1 MTTQTSIPINN
12 KQEEFKHQSLAWQ
25 MLLTLAWRNLWRN
38 QKRTLVT
45 LLSIAIGFGLCVFFI
60 GIGDG
65 SHNSMIR
72 NAIKLGEGHLTI
84 QNKGYLAAPA
94 NHKYIADSQP
104 ISDALVSA
112 NLKEQSHSRVSLQVL
127 ASTANNSV
135 GAGFEGAAS
144 LNDPRVVELAK
155 HLTSGDSDILSD
167 SRSVLIGHKLANK
180 LKVGIGGKIVMMA
193 GKSGGDS
200 QAQLARVK
208 GIYDSGLTEIDSYL
222 VLGNI
227 ELGRLFL
234 QGEGADLNKA
244 PVTRIAIFL
253 DDPEQTEASKNQLLS
268 ILKQHT
274 ERSIELW
281 DWQEMMPQLVQFIV
295 LDDAGNY
302 IFLGIILIMVVIG
315 IVNTVLMSVLERTRE
330 FGLLHALGL
339 NRMHLLSL
347 VFCETMLLSLLAV
360 LAGWLLGGSVHFWFA
375 EHGLDFAALMGE
387 GNNEM
392 AGTHMDK
399 IIYTELSWDRVYQLT
414 GIIFITTLIT
424 GIYPAIK
431 AARVTPVEALHT

>member
-1 MTTQTSIPINN
+1 MDS
-12 KQEEFKHQSLAWQ
+12 KSLAWR

-38 QKRTLVT
+38 QKRTVVT
-45 LLSIAIGFGLCVFFI
+45 LSSIAIGFGLCVFFI

-72 NAIKLGEGHLTI
+72 NAIKLGEGHLTL
-84 QNKGYLAAPA
+84 QTQGYLAAPA

-104 ISDALVSA
+104 VNAALQA
-112 NLKEQSHSRVSLQVL
+112 AHLKEQSHARVSLQVL

-135 GAGFEGAAS
+135 GAGFEGIES
-144 LNDPRVVELAK
+144 REDPRIEELGK
-155 HLTSGDSDILSD
+155 HLTTGTTDIFAD
-167 SRSVLIGHKLANK
+167 PRSVLIGHKLANK
-180 LKVGIGGKIVMMA
+180 LKVRVGGKIVLMA

-234 QGEGADLNKA
+234 QGEGADSSKA
-244 PVTRIAIFL
+244 PITRMAIFL
-253 DDPEQTEASKNQLLS
+253 EDPDQTSSSKQQLS
-268 ILKQHT
+268 IAMNQQDRLAET
-274 ERSIELW
+274 IELW

-302 IFLGIILIMVVIG
+302 VFLGIILIMVVIG

-330 FGLLHALGL
+330 FGLLRALGV
-339 NRMHLLSL
+339 NRQYLLSL
-347 VFCETMLLSLLAV
+347 VFCETILLSVLAV
-360 LAGWLLGGSVHFWFA
+360 LAGWLVGGSVHFWFA
-375 EHGLDFAALMGE
+375 EHGLDFGSFI
-387 GNNEM
+387 GDTNTEM

-399 IIYTELSWDRVYQLT
+399 IIYTELSWNRVFQLT
-414 GIIFITTLIT
+414 SIIFGTTIIT

-431 AARVTPVEALHT
+431 AARVTPVAALHT